1 MRKAIFLAL
10 ASCTGASLL
19 AQVPAPANRTAK
31 TIVADSLAALPAKNQ
46 KDFTAI
52 MEGLIQTKGE
62 AVGILA
68 DMNDSVN
75 NVQVNYALAGLASYV
90 SQSNQEEA
98 RLIFVNRIFDEIAQT
113 KDLEVK
119 KFYIRLLGVCARD
132 EMVDKIA
139 QLAADKD
146 LQETVADTLIDI
158 DTAKADQVLL
168 SKLDS
173 YSQELAAHIIGQAE
187 IMGQEAKLIGWYPA
201 ADADTKKAI
210 IYALAQTGSA
220 ASVELLLQASK
231 EAKYDFDK
239 LGAIERLTILLK
251 RMAHSDAELV
261 MLAAQE
267 LFSGAMA
274 AGELQTMISAVD
286 VILAVDAKKA
296 RPILIALALEENLL
310 LRAGGLNLLVDY
322 PDKSI
327 YVDIAQAMEKSSD
340 EVKKTIIT
348 YLGDNDAKG
357 AAKIIEGY
365 INSDNV
371 ALSKAAMIA
380 SAKIQSGPAIIKV
393 LAKKMEES
401 KNNDVINTAA
411 HALSFTKYKRVD
423 AIAYA
428 DALVDVVEKGTPHA
442 QVKAIDL
449 LAARGAGSS
458 FASIAAKLNSPNQ
471 AIAQSAFKALASLVS
486 AEHVDQIL
494 DLLKQAKPEHV
505 ASLQDA
511 LYSAMAELS
520 EGQRASAFAAAL
532 AKMGDKKPLL
542 YKIFTRLGDVNTFKL
557 IAEGFNAASP
567 ADKALAIDA
576 MSSWVGQPVFS
587 YLTDTINASAQGDKV
602 GLWHVYTTLVE
613 TQKMTKENK
622 RIFAVNVLENSPD
635 MPQKIRAARVIAE
648 TGSYLGMLAV
658 APFMDSADAT
668 MKEAASIAVL
678 KIALGNEN
686 FNGPQVVELLKKC
699 SATLRSSDAGY
710 QRESIANHL
719 KVIDHTGGYVPLFN
733 GKDLSGWKGLVGN
746 PLTRQQMT
754 PDQLAK
760 AQVEADKKMN
770 AHWSVKNGSMYFNGH
785 GDNICTDKQYGDF
798 EMYVDWKLYKTGKEA
813 DAGIYLRGTP
823 QVQIWDIRRTNVG
836 AQVGSGGLYNNTKNP
851 SKPLKVMDNELGEW
865 NAFYIKM
872 VGDRVT
878 VVMNGETVVD
888 NVVLENFWKR
898 DIGIFVKE
906 QIELQA
912 HGSEVEYKNIYIRE
926 LNAPVAATKLSEQE
940 AKEGFKLLFDG
951 VSTKGWQGNTQAYVA
966 EDGCIVMY
974 PEKGHGNLYTD
985 KEYSN
990 FVLRFEFW
998 LTSGANNG
1006 LGIRTPMNVDAAY
1019 EGMELQILDNDA
1031 DIYKNLA
1038 PYQYHGSVYG
1048 VATAKRGHLKPLGE
1062 WNVQEV
1068 IADGNKIKV
1077 TLNGEVILETDIA
1090 EASQNNTKTLDDQP
1104 HPGLLNKKGFIG
1116 FLGHGS
1122 HVKFRNIRIKELPA
1136 K

>member
-68 DMNDSVN
+68 DMCDSVN
-75 NVQVNYALAGLASYV
+75 NSRVNYALAGLANYV
-90 SQSNQEEA
+90 SQSGQEEA
-98 RLIFVNRIFDEIAQT
+98 RLIFVNRIFDEIKET

-139 QLAADKD
+139 QLASDKE

-158 DTAKADQVLL
+158 DTAMADGALL
-168 SKLDS
+168 AKLDQ
-173 YSQELAAHIIGQAE
+173 YSQELAAHIIGQAQ
-187 IMGQEAKLIGWYPA
+187 IAGQEAKLIGWYPT

-210 IYALAQTGSA
+210 IYALAVTGSK
-220 ASVELLLQASK
+220 ASVDLLLQASK

-239 LGAIERLTILLK
+239 LGAIDRLTILLK
-251 RMAHSDAELV
+251 RMAHSDATLV
-261 MLAAQE
+261 TQAAMQ
-267 LFSGAMA
+267 LFEGARA
-274 AGELQTMISAVD
+274 AGEVHTMIAALD
-286 VILAVDAKKA
+286 VLLAVDANKV
-296 RPILIALALEENLL
+296 RPMVVALALDENLL
-310 LRAGGLNLLVDY
+310 LRAGVLNLLVDC

-327 YVDIAQAMEKSSD
+327 YVDIAQGMEKCSD
-340 EVKKTIIT
+340 DVKKTVIT
-348 YLGDNDAKG
+348 YLGDNDAKDT
-357 AAKIIEGY
+357 AKIIEGY

-371 ALSKAAMIA
+371 VLSKAAMVA
-380 SAKIQSGPAIIKV
+380 SAKIQSGPAIIEV
-393 LAKKMEES
+393 LGKKMQDS
-401 KNNDVINTAA
+401 KDNGVVDTAA
-411 HALSFTKYKRVD
+411 HALSFTKYKRVE
-423 AIAYA
+423 APQYA
-428 DALVDVVEKGTPHA
+428 DALIAVVQKGTPHA

-458 FASIAAKLNSPNQ
+458 FATVAEKLNSPDP
-471 AIAQSAFKALASLVS
+471 AIAKSAFSALASLVG
-486 AEHVDQIL
+486 AEHVNQIL
-494 DLLKQAKPEHV
+494 DLLNQAKPDHV
-505 ASLQDA
+505 APLQNA
-511 LYSAMAELS
+511 LYSAMSELS
-520 EGQRASAFAAAL
+520 EGQKKAAFAAAL
-532 AKMGDKKPLL
+532 AKLGDKKPLL
-542 YKIFTRLGDVNTFKL
+542 YKVFTRLGDVNTFKI
-557 IAEGFNAASP
+557 IAEGFNTATP
-567 ADKALAIDA
+567 ADKKLAIDA

-587 YLTDTINASAQGDKV
+587 YLTDTIAASAQGDKV
-602 GLWHVYTTLVE
+602 GLWDAYTTLVE

-622 RIFAVNVLENSPD
+622 RLFAVNVLENSPD
-635 MPQKIRAARVIAE
+635 IKQKVRAAKVIGN

-658 APFMDSADAT
+658 APYMDSADAAL
-668 MKEAASIAVL
+668 KEAASIAVM
-678 KIALGNEN
+678 KIALSNEN
-686 FNGPQVVELLKKC
+686 FNGPQVVALLKKC
-699 SATLRSSDAGY
+699 SATLKSSDAGY

-746 PLTRQQMT
+746 PLTRQKMSAE
-754 PDQLAK
+754 DLAK

-798 EMYVDWKLYKTGKEA
+798 EMFVDWKLYKTGKEA

-851 SKPLKVMDNELGEW
+851 AKPLKVMDNELGEW

-888 NVVLENFWKR
+888 NVILENFWKR

-926 LNAPVAATKLSEQE
+926 LNAAPEETKLSEQE

-985 KEYSN
+985 KEYGN

-1019 EGMELQILDNDA
+1019 EGMELQILDNGA

-1090 EASQNNTKTLDDQP
+1090 EASQNNTKTLDEQP